1 VLVVVAIGWI
11 LAQSRVSP
19 ARLDRM
25 NVALSSPVITVN
37 SGDAVLDSIQK
48 CGFKSVALHS
58 DGAELRRK
66 LERFRDRQL
75 AVRFR
80 VDPETADLLQESNPE
95 WIFPEFTCPSDPA
108 SVPEFWEQIAEARR
122 ELPNHTFIVGFA
134 SGSLPSQ
141 ENRPKG
147 ETNLVY
153 GFRFTAPERFTAPV
167 DEKSVFAR
175 LPFPS
180 SPKLVAGILPD
191 ATDAEKLEIVQY
203 GRERWDAEKLRL
215 QVAQADAWRKKNRA
229 PVVCLGFPGDLNTN
243 RAARLAYARAVREA
257 LVGFSIPWTVEA
269 GTKGRIGND
278 WSPDTDLLVALG
290 LR

>member
-1 VLVVVAIGWI
+1 MLVVVAIGWV

-19 ARLDRM
+19 ARIDRM
-25 NVALSSPVITVN
+25 NLALSSPLITVN
-37 SGDAVLDSIQK
+37 SEDAVLDSIQK
-48 CGFKSVALHS
+48 SGFKCVVLVS
-58 DGAELRRK
+58 DGSELRQK

-80 VDPETADLLQESNPE
+80 LDPETADLLQESNPE
-95 WIFPEFTCPSDPA
+95 WAFPEFMCPSDPV
-108 SVPEFWEQIAEARR
+108 SVPEFWERIAEARK

-134 SGSLPSQ
+134 NGSLPTQ

-167 DEKSVFAR
+167 DEKSVFVK

-215 QVAQADAWRKKNRA
+215 QVSQVDAWRKKNRA
-229 PVVCLGFPGDLNTN
+229 PVVCLGFPGDVSTN
-243 RAARLAYARAVREA
+243 RTARRAYVRAVREA
-257 LVGFSIPWTVEA
+257 LLVFSIPWTVEV
-269 GTKGRIGND
+269 GTKGRIGTD
-278 WSPDTDLLVALG
+278 WSPDSDLLVALG